1 MPGCGGRTGAAIE
14 ERIERCTAVVGESK
28 LANKAEEDS
37 YRPKGQPSSS
47 QAYSD
52 HCEVPMAESTRRLPG
67 SAKNFQGES
76 CAGIEAGWGLRAT

>member
-1 MPGCGGRTGAAIE
+1 MPECGGRMGAVIE
-14 ERIERCTAVVGESK
+14 VRIGGCTAVVGESK
-28 LANKAEEDS
+28 PANKAEGDS
-37 YRPKGQPSSS
+37 NRPKGQPSSS

-52 HCEVPMAESTRRLPG
+52 HCEVAMAESTRRLPD